1 MSSDYDWSD
10 ESDYRR
16 KRRKKKSH
24 RKKDPIKLCA
34 RLTAKLLMTAYTS
47 KIIKF
52 KLDEDPLQSRILFI
66 TFVESLEMIFSKY
79 EETCGLLLDYL
90 QIVGKNIKYF
100 KQKLIGNLL
109 YANIDVHSRI
119 LIAEFPGDVV
129 KCIAKLQSRCANM
142 IFADKS
148 RYDNIFQQIT
158 Y

>member
-1 MSSDYDWSD
+1 
-10 ESDYRR
+10 
-16 KRRKKKSH
+16 
-24 RKKDPIKLCA
+24 
-34 RLTAKLLMTAYTS
+34 MTTEYKP

-119 LIAEFPGDVV
+119 FISGFPGYRV
-129 KCIAKLQSRCANM
+129 K
-142 IFADKS
+142 
-148 RYDNIFQQIT
+148 
-158 Y
+158 